1 VIRTAVLICLL
12 AAPCTTVAD
21 SPLPPGA
28 AERINAVFAPYDHD
42 GSPGYAVAV
51 LKDRRIAFERGYG
64 RSDLDCNA
72 PITPQTVFHLAS
84 LSKQFTAAAVALLIL
99 DGRLTLETP
108 VAAYFPQIARF
119 GADMCLKHLVYFTSG
134 LPEYT
139 SQPRENGDP
148 WFTAYRFTVDEAIA
162 ATLRAK
168 ALKFAPGTQWD
179 YSNVNY
185 MILAKI
191 VERVSGM
198 SLAQFLQTRV
208 FRPLGMSH
216 TLVDDDTTVIIP
228 NRATGYADRGDPEIA
243 RQLNAIGF
251 TVHSGTGYMRLVRNS
266 PHYGGSGVFSTVEDL
281 AKWDENF
288 YTYALGGPAFTTQ
301 MLARCRFQHPKDN
314 DAFGLVFGNYKG
326 RTMIWFSGGDID
338 ASTYMA
344 RLPDLH
350 LTVICLS
357 NILKGDAEGKAM
369 QVLGI
374 VVP

>member
-1 VIRTAVLICLL
+1 
-12 AAPCTTVAD
+12 
-21 SPLPPGA
+21 LPPGA
-28 AERINAVFAPYDHD
+28 AGRIDAVFAPNDHD

-51 LKDRRIAFERGYG
+51 LKDGKIAFERGYG
-64 RSDLDCNA
+64 RADLDYNTA
-72 PITPQTVFHLAS
+72 ITPQTAFHLAS

-99 DGRLTLETP
+99 DGRLSLETP
-108 VAAYFPQIARF
+108 VAAYFPQVARF
-119 GADMCLKHLVYFTSG
+119 GADMRLKHLVYFTSG

-139 SQPRENGDP
+139 SQPRESGTP

-185 MILAKI
+185 MMLAKI

-198 SLAQFLQTRV
+198 SLGQFLQSRV
-208 FRPLGMSH
+208 FGPLGMSH

-228 NRATGYADRGDPEIA
+228 NRATGYADRGDPDIVS
-243 RQLNAIGF
+243 QLDAIGF
-251 TVHSGTGYMRLVRNS
+251 TVHPGTGYMRLVRNS
-266 PHYGGSGVFSTVEDL
+266 PHYGGSGVFSTIGDL

-288 YTYALGGPAFTTQ
+288 YTHAFGGPAFTNQ

-326 RTMIWFSGGDID
+326 RSMIWFSGGDID

>member
-1 VIRTAVLICLL
+1 MIRTTVLICLL
-12 AAPCTTVAD
+12 AAPCKAVAQ
-21 SPLPPGA
+21 SPLPLGA
-28 AERINAVFAPYDHD
+28 AERINAIFAPYDRD

-51 LKDRRIAFERGYG
+51 LKEGRIAFERGYG
-64 RSDLDCNA
+64 RADLDCNA

-84 LSKQFTAAAVALLIL
+84 LSKQFTAAAVALLVL
-99 DGRLTLETP
+99 DGRLSLETP
-108 VAAYFPQIARF
+108 VAAYFPQVARF
-119 GADMCLKHLVYFTSG
+119 GADMRLKHLVYFTSG

-148 WFTAYRFTVDEAIA
+148 WFTAYRFTVDEAID

-198 SLAQFLQTRV
+198 SLAQFLQIRV
-208 FRPLGMSH
+208 FRPLGMLR

-228 NRATGYADRGDPEIA
+228 NRATGYADRGDPDIA

-288 YTYALGGPAFTTQ
+288 YTHALGGLAFTTQ

-314 DAFGLVFGNYKG
+314 DALGLVFGDYKG

-369 QVLGI
+369 QVIGI

>member
-1 VIRTAVLICLL
+1 VIRTAGLICLL
-12 AAPCTTVAD
+12 AAPCTTVAE
-21 SPLPPGA
+21 SSLAPGV
-28 AERINAVFAPYDHD
+28 AERIDAVFASNDRD

-51 LKDRRIAFERGYG
+51 LKDGRIAFERGYG
-64 RSDLDCNA
+64 RADLDCNA
-72 PITPQTVFHLAS
+72 SITPQTVFHLAS

-99 DGRLTLETP
+99 DGRLSLETP
-108 VAAYFPQIARF
+108 VADYFPQVAKF
-119 GADMCLKHLVYFTSG
+119 GADMRLKHLVYFTSG

-168 ALKFAPGTQWD
+168 VLKFAPGTQWD

-198 SLAQFLQTRV
+198 SLAQFLQARV
-208 FRPLGMSH
+208 FQPLGMSH
-216 TLVDDDTTVIIP
+216 TLVDDDTTVVIP

-243 RQLNAIGF
+243 SQLKAIGF
-251 TVHSGTGYMRLVRNS
+251 VIHSGTGYMRIVRNS
-266 PHYGGSGVFSTVEDL
+266 PHYGGSGVFSNIGDL

-288 YTYALGGPAFTTQ
+288 YTHELGGSAFTAQ

-314 DAFGLVFGNYKG
+314 DAFGLVYGRYKD
-326 RTMIWFSGGDID
+326 RTMIWFSGGDVD

>member
-1 VIRTAVLICLL
+1 M
-12 AAPCTTVAD
+12 
-21 SPLPPGA
+21 
-28 AERINAVFAPYDHD
+28 AERIDAVFASNDRD

-51 LKDRRIAFERGYG
+51 LKDGRIAFERGYG
-64 RSDLDCNA
+64 RADLDCNA

-99 DGRLTLETP
+99 DGRLSLETP
-108 VAAYFPQIARF
+108 VADYFPQVAKF
-119 GADMCLKHLVYFTSG
+119 GADMRLKHLVYFTSG

-139 SQPRENGDP
+139 SQPRLNGDP
-148 WFTAYRFTVDEAIA
+148 WFTAYRFTDDEAIA

-168 ALKFAPGTQWD
+168 ALKFAPGTEWD

-198 SLAQFLQTRV
+198 SLAQFLQARV
-208 FRPLGMSH
+208 FQPLGMSH
-216 TLVDDDTTVIIP
+216 SLVDDDTTVVIP

-243 RQLNAIGF
+243 SQLKAIGF
-251 TVHSGTGYMRLVRNS
+251 TVHSGTGYMRIVRNS
-266 PHYGGSGVFSTVEDL
+266 PHYGGSGVFSNIGDL
-281 AKWDENF
+281 AKWDDNF
-288 YTYALGGPAFTTQ
+288 YTHALGGPTFTAQ

-314 DAFGLVFGNYKG
+314 DAFGLVFGDYKG
-326 RTMIWFSGGDID
+326 RTMIWFSGGDVD
-338 ASTYMA
+338 TSTYMA